1 MGGWLG
7 TIARSAGSVGNDVAN
22 ARLQNQKD
30 SLALLNAKLQ
40 NDELQARI
48 KQMGG
53 PDREAL
59 RNQLVVYSA
68 NPNATAGER
77 KVYAQLI
84 SDLDTGV
91 APLAVSQNLSKYQL
105 SQGAAEDKPA
115 TTLDTAWL
123 QSFRNAND
131 RDPTPDEITKHYVDE
146 RAKAG
151 PAPKVAAQE
160 NVPYGVERLG
170 QDGKIHIFKPGDAE
184 WTNDDAKILAAAI
197 QARATGENSKL
208 KLQQDRL
215 AEYASIY
222 AQMRGKVQEYS
233 VIDRTTGEPT
243 MANADTINANPGR
256 FMAGSLGQQLK
267 NRASVFDEIDYT
279 SKQFNSALNK
289 LSDDDFK
296 TLPRA
301 QIALALQSRDPS
313 SAISNFMGSEV
324 GTTLS
329 PAQVEYVTGLASMQE
344 SAMSLRS
351 IAGMGQG
358 SDTLR
363 NAIVAMLPGPATPSK
378 DYANRQMALFTGEL
392 TALRKA
398 VPPSSRLGMPE
409 SQNTPAASSMK
420 PAGATHTGIGSV
432 DKKKHWLDD
441 QGKDLGLAE

>member
-1 MGGWLG
+1 MGGFFGAL
-7 TIARSAGSVGNDVAN
+7 ARTAGGVGNDVAD

-30 SLALLNAKLQ
+30 SLALLKAKLQ
-40 NDELQARI
+40 NEELQARV

-53 PDREAL
+53 PDKEAL

-91 APLAVSQNLSKYQL
+91 APLTVSQNLSKYQL

-131 RDPTPDEITKHYVDE
+131 RDPTPDEITKHYIDE

-215 AEYASIY
+215 AEYAKIY

-243 MANADTINANPGR
+243 MVNADTINANPGR

-267 NRASVFDEIDYT
+267 NRASVFDEINYT
-279 SKQFNSALNK
+279 AGQFNSALDK

-313 SAISNFMGSEV
+313 SAMSTFIGSEV
-324 GTTLS
+324 GATLS
-329 PAQVEYVTGLASMQE
+329 LAQVDYVTGLASMQE

-358 SDTLR
+358 SDKLR
-363 NAIVAMLPGPATPSK
+363 NAIVTMLPGPTTPSK
-378 DYANRQMALFTGEL
+378 DYAKRQMVLFNGEL
-392 TALRKA
+392 NALRRS
-398 VPPSSRLGMPE
+398 VPSSTSLGMNNSTQSDSTAP
-409 SQNTPAASSMK
+409 P
-420 PAGATHTGIGSV
+420 PGAKVRDYTQ
-432 DKKKHWLDD
+432 L
-441 QGKDLGLAE
+441 GK

>member
-1 MGGWLG
+1 MGGWFG
-7 TIARSAGSVGNDVAN
+7 NFARSAGSVGNDVSN

-40 NDELQARI
+40 NDELQARV

-53 PDREAL
+53 PDKDAL
-59 RNQLVVYSA
+59 RNQLVVLSA
-68 NPNATAGER
+68 NPNASSGEKR
-77 KVYAQLI
+77 VYTQLI

-91 APLAVSQNLSKYQL
+91 APLAVSQNLSKYQMA
-105 SQGAAEDKPA
+105 QGTAEDKPA

-123 QSFRNAND
+123 QSFRNANGG
-131 RDPTPDEITKHYVDE
+131 REPTPDEITKHYIEE

-170 QDGKIHIFKPGDAE
+170 QDGKIHIFKPGDEE

-197 QARATGENSKL
+197 QARATGEQSKL
-208 KLQQDRL
+208 KLQQDRM
-215 AEYASIY
+215 AEYARVY
-222 AQMRGKVQEYS
+222 AQMRGKVQQYS

-267 NRASVFDEIDYT
+267 NRASVFDEIAYT
-279 SKQFNSALNK
+279 SGQFNSSLDK

-301 QIALALQSRDPS
+301 QIALALQDRDPS
-313 SAISNFMGSEV
+313 SAMSNFMGSEV

-329 PAQVEYVTGLASMQE
+329 PAQVDYVTGLASMQE

-358 SDTLR
+358 SDRLR
-363 NAIVAMLPGPATPSK
+363 NAIVTMLPGPATPSK
-378 DYANRQMALFTGEL
+378 DYAKRQMLLFNGEL
-392 TALRKA
+392 TALRKS
-398 VPPSSRLGMPE
+398 VPSSTSLGMSDS
-409 SQNTPAASSMK
+409 SQPDSSA
-420 PAGATHTGIGSV
+420 PPPGAKVRDYTQIGR
-432 DKKKHWLDD
+432 
-441 QGKDLGLAE
+441 